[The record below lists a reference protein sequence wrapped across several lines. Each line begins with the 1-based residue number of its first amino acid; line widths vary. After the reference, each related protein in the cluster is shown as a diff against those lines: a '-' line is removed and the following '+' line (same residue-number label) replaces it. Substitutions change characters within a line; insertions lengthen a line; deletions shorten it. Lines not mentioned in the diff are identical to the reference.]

1 MKQRGNR
8 CIYSSTGWGLLL
20 FCESLT
26 AARGYALGDD
36 DERGCQ
42 QQGMDDIT
50 RANKADGKDCN
61 ATQKDVPLV
70 FLGVGTEFIYEMT

>member
-1 MKQRGNR
+1 
-8 CIYSSTGWGLLL
+8 
-20 FCESLT
+20 
-26 AARGYALGDD
+26 
-36 DERGCQ
+36 
-42 QQGMDDIT
+42 MDDIT